1 MSDFITNNPA
11 NLVWSMHEFRKKQEE
26 MRRESLVHRQTF
38 MNAQELKMPDPS
50 PEPEKTP
57 QQREY
62 AIRTELLKKIDQAI
76 EKGNPINTSEWICNY
91 KTFMEAINKT

>member
-11 NLVWSMHEFRKKQEE
+11 NLVWMAHRYYMTLSAKRRKDLEE
-26 MRRESLVHRQTF
+26 RPF
-38 MNAQELKMPDPS
+38 MNTQEPKMPDPS

-62 AIRTELLKKIDQAI
+62 AIRTELLKKIDQAM

-91 KTFMEAINKT
+91 KTFMDAINP